1 VTRRAWNGNQRRPR
15 IERNAVVQQGLG
27 SARALPARCDASR
40 RNASGAKSGEG
51 SAPSPVRE
59 GTRAL
64 QKLKMARYGDFFGDT
79 DGEVLGGAVTGTP
92 DAPAAGV
99 AAASPGFA
107 LNSSTSKI
115 RVAFGPMSPP
125 APLGP

>member
-1 VTRRAWNGNQRRPR
+1 MG
-15 IERNAVVQQGLG
+15 ISAV
-27 SARALPARCDASR
+27 RAL
-40 RNASGAKSGEG
+40 SGTLSSSKVWGAHAPCLLVATPLVAMLLEQRVGEG

-92 DAPAAGV
+92 DAPAPGV
-99 AAASPGFA
+99 GAASPGFA

>member
-1 VTRRAWNGNQRRPR
+1 MRRAWNGSQRRPR
-15 IERNAVVQQGLG
+15 IELNAVVQQGLG
-27 SARALPARCDASR
+27 SARASRAPCDALVAMLLGQRVRKGSAPLPAREA
-40 RNASGAKSGEG
+40 
-51 SAPSPVRE
+51 
-59 GTRAL
+59 TRAL